1 MLTVN
6 IKGVSSCRLDS
17 RWVQGKIGVIDWLA
31 CCRWVWVSGKAGVS
45 DWLEDCCVWLDCWVS
60 GVFDWIDF
68 RWVSDKAVGAFDWLD
83 CWVSGVFDWLD
94 FRWVSGKAVI
104 GVFGLDSCWVEGKG
118 FERRLVVRAEESR
131 RTADSSR

>member
-1 MLTVN
+1 MLKNPEEVQTAHRRPAQSEVLTVN

-17 RWVQGKIGVIDWLA
+17 RWVQGKIGVIDWLD

-45 DWLEDCCVWLDCWVS
+45 DWLEDCCV
-60 GVFDWIDF
+60 
-68 RWVSDKAVGAFDWLD
+68 WLD